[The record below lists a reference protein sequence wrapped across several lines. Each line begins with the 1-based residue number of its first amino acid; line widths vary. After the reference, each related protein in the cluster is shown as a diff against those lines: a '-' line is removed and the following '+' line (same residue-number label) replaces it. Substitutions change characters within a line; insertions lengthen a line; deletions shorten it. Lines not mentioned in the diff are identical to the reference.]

1 MSPFAGGKAFPA
13 DMDADTMTLAAG
25 EGLRLLLQPSAK
37 KTPPRAR
44 ITVTNCNAGTV
55 TAMLAANA
63 AAGDIAKSPETVS
76 HELSQ
81 WALRLLSNTL
91 HRRHMRLSHVY
102 AQACLEGPT

>member
-25 EGLRLLLQPSAK
+25 EGLRLLLQLTAK

-63 AAGDIAKSPETVS
+63 VAGDIAKLPETVS
-76 HELSQ
+76 HQLSQ
-81 WALRLLSNTL
+81 WSLHLLGNTH
-91 HRRHMRLSHVY
+91 HRRHIHLSHAY
-102 AQACLEGPT
+102 AQACLQGPT